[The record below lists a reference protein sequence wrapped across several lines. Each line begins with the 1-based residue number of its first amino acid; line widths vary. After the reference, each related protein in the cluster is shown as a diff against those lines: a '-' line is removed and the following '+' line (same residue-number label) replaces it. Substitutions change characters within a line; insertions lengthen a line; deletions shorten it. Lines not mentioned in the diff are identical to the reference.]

1 MALVSSFHGA
11 HKLLPYAINWEGPG
25 RKEANHL
32 KLRRHNVW
40 CLTLSTFNL
49 KRDGAYEC
57 VSMCSTGKQS
67 LQMCVYVFYRETE
80 LTNVCLCILQGNR
93 AYKCLSMYSTGKQS
107 LQMCVYVFH
116 RESESQFAMRTRKGT
131 HTSYQGQYY
140 IGNVNCTGDEQS
152 LSDCT
157 IVTISVTRC
166 SNGHT
171 IVDCTTG

>member
-1 MALVSSFHGA
+1 MYL
-11 HKLLPYAINWEGPG
+11 
-25 RKEANHL
+25 
-32 KLRRHNVW
+32 
-40 CLTLSTFNL
+40 
-49 KRDGAYEC
+49 C
-57 VSMCSTGKQS
+57 V
-67 LQMCVYVFYRETE
+67 
-80 LTNVCLCILQGNR
+80 LQGDR

-107 LQMCVYVFH
+107 LQMCIYVFY

-140 IGNVNCTGDEQS
+140 IGSVNCTGDEQS